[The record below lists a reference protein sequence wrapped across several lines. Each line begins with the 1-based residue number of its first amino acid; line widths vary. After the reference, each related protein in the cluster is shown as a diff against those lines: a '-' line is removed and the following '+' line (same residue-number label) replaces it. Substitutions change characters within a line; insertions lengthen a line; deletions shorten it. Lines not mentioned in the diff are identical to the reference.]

1 MAINIFMLKN
11 IINILNVG
19 LELLKNIFNSIS
31 RRLRT
36 KDIENQQ
43 EENKQQDIQI
53 DNNLKDKDVD
63 GLNEMLGYKKPSA
76 KKATT
81 KTTKNATSEPKK
93 RGRKKKSE
101 Q

>member
-1 MAINIFMLKN
+1 MLKN

-19 LELLKNIFNSIS
+19 LELLKNVFNSIS

-43 EENKQQDIQI
+43 EENKQLDIQI
-53 DNNLKDKDVD
+53 DNNLKNKDVD
-63 GLNEMLGYKKPSA
+63 GLNEMLGFKKPSA
-76 KKATT
+76 KKATA
-81 KTTKNATSEPKK
+81 KTAKDVASEPKK
-93 RGRKKKSE
+93 RSRKKKSE

>member
-1 MAINIFMLKN
+1 MLKN

-19 LELLKNIFNSIS
+19 LELLKNVLNSIS

-43 EENKQQDIQI
+43 EENKQLDTQI
-53 DNNLKDKDVD
+53 DNNLKNKDVD
-63 GLNEMLGYKKPSA
+63 GLNEMLGFKKPSA
-76 KKATT
+76 KKATAKKAT
-81 KTTKNATSEPKK
+81 AKTAKDVASEPKK
-93 RGRKKKSE
+93 RSRKKKSE

>member
-1 MAINIFMLKN
+1 MLKN

-19 LELLKNIFNSIS
+19 LELLKNVFNSIS

-36 KDIENQQ
+36 RDIENQQ

-81 KTTKNATSEPKK
+81 KKATAKTTKNVASEPKK

-101 Q
+101 